1 MIKPVPITRARAG
14 MWFHRLGGSGFHHA
28 FVKNGFLLEARDIAV
43 LAEGGVEELII
54 DTDKGLDVED
64 DGTAGLAPA
73 TSATEAGEVEAAA
86 PAEEAPAPAPAPLPA
101 DDPSQGSDKASE
113 MPAAV
118 TVDAVAAPAPVVA
131 PRVPRESM
139 DQELH
144 RARRICQDSKAQVVA
159 LFTDARLGRAIQPE
173 AVMPMV
179 EAINESVSRHPDAL
193 LSVVRLK
200 NHDEY
205 TYMHSV
211 AVCALMV
218 ALARRLGLPEDQVRD
233 AGAAGMLHDLGKA
246 AMPLNVLN
254 KPGALS
260 DDEFKIMKAHPVRG
274 YHMLVLSGSAPEA
287 VLDVALHHHEK
298 FDGSGYP
305 HNLKGDAI
313 GLMARM
319 GAVCD
324 VYDAITSNRPYKKA
338 WGPAESLQRMVSWN
352 GHFDELVLKAFIRSV
367 GIYPVGALVRLE
379 SDRLGVVLEQGEG
392 SLLAPKVRVFFNA
405 RKREPVFIKDIDLG
419 APDCGDR
426 IVGLESA
433 DKWNFPNMEKLWLA
447 Q

>member
-64 DGTAGLAPA
+64 EGTAALAPA
-73 TSATEAGEVEAAA
+73 TPETEAAEVEAAA
-86 PAEEAPAPAPAPLPA
+86 PAEEAPASAPLPA
-101 DDPSQGSDKASE
+101 DDPPQGSDKASE

-118 TVDAVAAPAPVVA
+118 TVDAVAAPSPVVA

-274 YHMLVLSGSAPEA
+274 YHMLVQSGSAPEA

-433 DKWNFPNMEKLWLA
+433 DKWNFPNIERLWLA
-447 Q
+447 R

>member
-1 MIKPVPITRARAG
+1 
-14 MWFHRLGGSGFHHA
+14 
-28 FVKNGFLLEARDIAV
+28 
-43 LAEGGVEELII
+43 
-54 DTDKGLDVED
+54 
-64 DGTAGLAPA
+64 
-73 TSATEAGEVEAAA
+73 
-86 PAEEAPAPAPAPLPA
+86 
-101 DDPSQGSDKASE
+101 

-118 TVDAVAAPAPVVA
+118 TVDAVAAPSPVVA

-433 DKWNFPNMEKLWLA
+433 DKWNFPNIERLWLA
-447 Q
+447 R

>member
-1 MIKPVPITRARAG
+1 MIKPVPIARARPG
-14 MWFHRLGGSGFHHA
+14 MWFHRLGGSGVHHA
-28 FVKNGFLLEARDIAV
+28 FVKRGFLLEARDIEV
-43 LAEGGVEELII
+43 LAEGGVDELMI
-54 DTDKGLDVED
+54 DTEKGLDLDLDLEPEATPSVD
-64 DGTAGLAPA
+64 ATANEIAPTDLAPL
-73 TSATEAGEVEAAA
+73 
-86 PAEEAPAPAPAPLPA
+86 AETPVAKVIEPAPPAPL
-101 DDPSQGSDKASE
+101 
-113 MPAAV
+113 
-118 TVDAVAAPAPVVA
+118 A
-131 PRVPRESM
+131 PRHSM

-144 RARRICQDSKAQVVA
+144 RARRICQDSKAQVIA
-159 LFTDARLGRAIQPE
+159 LFNDARLGKAIQPD

-179 EAINESVSRHPDAL
+179 EEINESVSRHPDAL

-218 ALARRLGLPEDQVRD
+218 ALGRRLGLPEEQIRD

-246 AMPLNVLN
+246 AMPLTVLN
-254 KPGALS
+254 KPGALT
-260 DDEFKIMKAHPVRG
+260 DDEFKVMKAHPVRG
-274 YHMLVLSGSAPEA
+274 YEMLRASGSASEA

-298 FDGSGYP
+298 FDGTGYP

-313 GLMARM
+313 SLMARM

-338 WGPAESLQRMVSWN
+338 WGPAESLQRMVSWK
-352 GHFDELVLKAFIRSV
+352 GHFDELVLKAFVRSI

-379 SDRLGVVLEQGEG
+379 SDRLAVVLEQGEA
-392 SLLAPKVRVFFNA
+392 SLLAPKVRIFFNA
-405 RKREPVFIKDIDLG
+405 RKREPVFIKDLDLA

-433 DKWNFPNMEKLWLA
+433 EKWNFPNMEKLWLA

>member
-1 MIKPVPITRARAG
+1 MIKPVPITRARPG

-28 FVKNGFLLEARDIAV
+28 FVKHGFLLEARDIEV

-54 DTDKGLDVED
+54 DTDKGLDVDGED
-64 DGTAGLAPA
+64 RVA
-73 TSATEAGEVEAAA
+73 TVVD
-86 PAEEAPAPAPAPLPA
+86 APAPAADPGVDASEAGLPDADAADADADADAAAPPAAPL
-101 DDPSQGSDKASE
+101 S
-113 MPAAV
+113 
-118 TVDAVAAPAPVVA
+118 
-131 PRVPRESM
+131 PRHSM

-144 RARRICQDSKAQVVA
+144 RARRICQDSKAQVIA
-159 LFTDARLGRAIQPE
+159 LFNDARLGKAIQPE

-179 EAINESVSRHPDAL
+179 EEINDSVSRHPDAL

-200 NHDEY
+200 THDEY
-205 TYMHSV
+205 TYLHSV

-260 DDEFKIMKAHPVRG
+260 DEEFKIMKAHPVRG
-274 YHMLVLSGSAPEA
+274 YDMLRQSGTASEA

-298 FDGSGYP
+298 FDGTGYP

-338 WGPAESLQRMVSWN
+338 WGPAESLQRMVSWK
-352 GHFDELVLKAFIRSV
+352 GHFDELVLKAFVRSV

-379 SDRLGVVLEQGEG
+379 SDRLGVVLEQGES
-392 SLLAPKVRVFFNA
+392 SLLSPKVRVFFNA

>member
-1 MIKPVPITRARAG
+1 MIKPVPIDRARPG
-14 MWFHRLGGSGFHHA
+14 MWFHRLGGAGFHHA
-28 FVKNGFLLEARDIAV
+28 FVKRGFLLEARDIEV
-43 LAEGGVEELII
+43 LAEGGVEELLI
-54 DTDKGLDVED
+54 DTEKGLDIEGDAAKGADVASVGHEGATD
-64 DGTAGLAPA
+64 DAEARDAGSGDADA
-73 TSATEAGEVEAAA
+73 VASDGAAA
-86 PAEEAPAPAPAPLPA
+86 SESPPVAAAVPPAPA
-101 DDPSQGSDKASE
+101 
-113 MPAAV
+113 
-118 TVDAVAAPAPVVA
+118 APVA
-131 PRVPRESM
+131 TRHSM

-144 RARRICQDSKAQVVA
+144 RARRICQDSKAQVIA
-159 LFTDARLGRAIQPE
+159 LFNDARLGRAIQPE

-179 EAINESVSRHPDAL
+179 EEINESVSRHPDAL
-193 LSVVRLK
+193 LGVVRLK

-218 ALARRLGLPEDQVRD
+218 ALGRRLGLPEEQIRD

-246 AMPLNVLN
+246 AMPLTVLN
-254 KPGALS
+254 KPGALT
-260 DDEFKIMKAHPVRG
+260 DDEFKVMKAHPVRG
-274 YHMLVLSGSAPEA
+274 YEMLKQSGSASEA

-313 GLMARM
+313 SLMARM

-338 WGPAESLQRMVSWN
+338 WGPAESLQRMVSWK
-352 GHFDELVLKAFIRSV
+352 GHFDELVLKAFVRSI

-379 SDRLGVVLEQGEG
+379 SDRLAVVLEQGEA
-392 SLLAPKVRVFFNA
+392 SLLAPKVRIFFNA
-405 RKREPVFIKDIDLG
+405 RKREPVFIKDLDLA